1 MTTPSFTNLSTMAQ
15 HYLICALWAGT
26 GDDGE
31 PLDSVYDLTDCSPEL
46 LAKAEEDCQAF
57 LRMAHTLDTDD
68 WTHEQI
74 GHDFLLT
81 RCGHGCGFWS
91 RDLGSEFIRE
101 RLTEI
106 AHSFGSFD
114 VYVGDDGR
122 LYGS

>member
-1 MTTPSFTNLSTMAQ
+1 MTDIHSISNMAR
-15 HYLICALWAGT
+15 HYLIAALWTGT
-26 GDDGE
+26 DDEGE
-31 PLDSVYDLTDCSPEL
+31 PLDKEYDLSDCAEEL
-46 LAKAEEDCQAF
+46 LVRAEEDCESF
-57 LRMAHTLDTDD
+57 LRMAYTLDHSD
-68 WTHEQI
+68 WSFEQL

-81 RCGHGCGFWS
+81 RCGHGCGFWD

-114 VYVGDDGR
+114 IYVGDDGM

>member
-1 MTTPSFTNLSTMAQ
+1 MTDYHNRSTVTL
-15 HYLICALWAGT
+15 HYLGAALWLGT
-26 GDDGE
+26 DDEGE
-31 PLDSVYDLTDCSPEL
+31 PLDKEYDLTDCSPEL

-57 LRMAHTLDTDD
+57 LRMAYTLDTDD
-68 WTHEQI
+68 WSDEQM

-81 RCGHGCGFWS
+81 RVGAGCGFWS

-114 VYVGDDGR
+114 LYVGDDGL
-122 LYGS
+122 LYGD